1 MTVTNDLS
9 DLLECVATF
18 GRSLDRKFDP
28 AHFLSEFSARAQ
40 RLVPSDYMLIQCRED
55 DGWIPQSIATPKTN
69 RH

>member
-9 DLLECVATF
+9 DLVECVATF

-28 AHFLSEFSARAQ
+28 THFLSEFSARAR
-40 RLVPSDYMLIQCRED
+40 RLVPHDYMLIQRRE
-55 DGWIPQSIATPKTN
+55 GEAWIPQSIATPKTN